1 MNKIRHHIIQRKF
14 GGSNEEVN
22 FHRRDQRFETAYH
35 TVFPDML
42 PIERVN
48 RILELDS
55 SAYNPDLA
63 QVLKDAINEVRREG
77 INAYKELC
85 FKKNNIFTQ

>member
-1 MNKIRHHIIQRKF
+1 
-14 GGSNEEVN
+14 
-22 FHRRDQRFETAYH
+22 
-35 TVFPDML
+35 ML

-77 INAYKELC
+77 INAYDERC
-85 FKKNNIFTQ
+85 FRFNNIFTQ